1 MSLRRERGDGDAGD
15 FSQALMAGQLCAK
28 LYISRQTPH
37 GLSFYRPIHSRTG
50 RRGAFATPGLWRGNR
65 WSPRPPLRRK
75 RSRGPGFPSPPP
87 LRFPPPALFSHHRT
101 GAKCDRASEP
111 HRPPPQIRDAR
122 RPSPFP
128 HLGTRRGRQ
137 SVAATGDGRTTG
149 RRRAKSRHAVRR
161 RGGRR
166 SRPPCLDHA
175 TQRPPCRCGGPLQRE
190 SRHASA
196 PRRARQDIG
205 EHFLRRLHTGSR
217 KTRNVRSLSS
227 SMAGQAR
234 PRPISTSAPSAP
246 RLSR

>member
-37 GLSFYRPIHSRTG
+37 GLSFYRPAHSRTG
-50 RRGAFATPGLWRGNR
+50 GRGAFATPGLWRGNR
-65 WSPRPPLRRK
+65 WSPAAPKTVSWPW
-75 RSRGPGFPSPPP
+75 FPEPSAPT
-87 LRFPPPALFSHHRT
+87 FPATGSFSHHRT

-166 SRPPCLDHA
+166 SRPPSLDHA
-175 TQRPPCRCGGPLQRE
+175 TQRPPCRCRGPLQRE

-234 PRPISTSAPSAP
+234 PRPISTSAPSAL